1 MSPVVPIVYAAA
13 MGAEALASLGTGF
26 AYDHVGAST
35 LLVLP
40 VVVAFVPALV
50 FTDQVGVVVVG
61 VLLWGAATGVQD
73 STIKALV
80 ADLVPSPG
88 WGRRTARSRRTRP
101 WRRWPAACWRAGST
115 TGTAGPWSASS
126 PLPRSRPSCCWRRCS
141 QADAATVGLRAA
153 PARVRSMSAT
163 PSSYS
168 ITMRL
173 HTAPDHGVVGT
184 VATTIS
190 HAGGIVTAI
199 DVADSSH
206 ERLVVDVTCSAAD
219 ADHSERVVDA
229 VSQVEGVEV
238 YRVSDR
244 TFLLHIGG
252 KIEVRSKVPLK
263 TRDDLSM
270 AYTPGVGR
278 VSLALANNP
287 EDVSRLTIKGNSVA
301 VVTDGSAVLGLG
313 NIGPGAALP
322 VMEGKAA
329 LFKRFANI
337 DAWPICLASQDTDE
351 IVRAVEMIAPGFGG
365 INLEDIAAP
374 RCFEVE
380 RRLRES
386 LDIPVFHDDQHGTAI
401 VVLAALTNA
410 LRCVEK
416 KLPDVRIVVS
426 GGGAAGSAIVSLLLA
441 GGADDVVVCDKDG
454 ILASDDDTLSEAHV
468 DLARRTNPRLLHG
481 GLHDALRGA
490 DVFIGVS
497 APGILPA
504 EWIADMGDDAVVFAL
519 ANPDPEVDPADAE
532 QYAAVVASGRS
543 DFPNQINNVLAF
555 PGVFRG
561 LLDARAH
568 EVRTDMLLKAAYAIA
583 HVVKDEEL
591 NPNFIIPSVFNPDV
605 PQAVAAAIRGAET

>member
-1 MSPVVPIVYAAA
+1 
-13 MGAEALASLGTGF
+13 
-26 AYDHVGAST
+26 
-35 LLVLP
+35 
-40 VVVAFVPALV
+40 
-50 FTDQVGVVVVG
+50 
-61 VLLWGAATGVQD
+61 
-73 STIKALV
+73 
-80 ADLVPSPG
+80 
-88 WGRRTARSRRTRP
+88 
-101 WRRWPAACWRAGST
+101 
-115 TGTAGPWSASS
+115 
-126 PLPRSRPSCCWRRCS
+126 
-141 QADAATVGLRAA
+141 
-153 PARVRSMSAT
+153 MSAT

-173 HTAPDHGVVGT
+173 HTAPDHGIVGA
-184 VATTIS
+184 VATAIS
-190 HAGGIVTAI
+190 SAGGIVTGI

-206 ERLVVDVTCSAAD
+206 DRLVVDVTCSASD
-219 ADHSERVVDA
+219 ADHSELLVAA
-229 VSQVEGVEV
+229 VREVEGVEV
-238 YRVSDR
+238 HKVSDR

-278 VSLALANNP
+278 VSMALAKNP
-287 EDVSRLTIKGNSVA
+287 DDVRRLTIKGNSVA

-329 LFKRFANI
+329 LFKRFADI
-337 DAWPICLASQDTDE
+337 DAWPICLATQDTDE

-380 RRLRES
+380 RRLRAS

-416 KLPDVRIVVS
+416 KLPEARIVVS
-426 GGGAAGSAIVSLLLA
+426 GGGAAGSAIVTLLLA
-441 GGADDVVVCDKDG
+441 GGAVDVMVNDREG
-454 ILASDDDTLSEAHV
+454 ILCAGDESLSPAMA
-468 DLARRTNPRLLHG
+468 DLAARTNPYRVRG

-504 EWIADMGDDAVVFAL
+504 EWIADMAPKSVVFAL

-532 QYAAVVASGRS
+532 KYAAVVASGRS

-561 LLDARAH
+561 LLDARAT
-568 EVRTDMLLKAAYAIA
+568 EITTEMLLKAAEAIA
-583 HVVKDEEL
+583 LVVKDDEL

-605 PQAVAAAIRGAET
+605 PKAVAAAIRGAEA